1 MSRLKPTPQEI
12 ARFTQVLAQTPVR
25 IQAVTAG
32 LDEANLRQALAARQW
47 SVADVLAHLRACAEL
62 WSYSIYAMLAEDE
75 PVLALIDERRWA
87 RAARWSEAP
96 FHLALQAFNLQRSE
110 LLAVLAALSPAGWE
124 RRATIAGRGH
134 SVNSQVRRMALHEEE
149 HSAQIEALCRGYR
162 GQG

>member
-1 MSRLKPTPQEI
+1 M
-12 ARFTQVLAQTPVR
+12 LAQTPVR
-25 IQAVTAG
+25 IQAVIAG
-32 LDEANLRQALAARQW
+32 LDEAILRQAPAARQW
-47 SVADVLAHLRACAEL
+47 SVAD
-62 WSYSIYAMLAEDE
+62 
-75 PVLALIDERRWA
+75 VLALIDERRWA

-96 FHLALQAFNLQRSE
+96 FHLALQAFNLRRSE

-134 SVNSQVRRMALHEEE
+134 SVYSQVRRMALHEEE